1 MLNFLYS
8 LSINRLELYLKLR
21 VRGFVIVILP
31 NTPLFQAKTNAEFRI
46 RMIQHIKE
54 NYGDLLGKDINLLD
68 LPNGLEIV
76 QAKIQQKLFDM
87 SNGKIDLISKSEDT
101 SINLQEVA

>member
-1 MLNFLYS
+1 M
-8 LSINRLELYLKLR
+8 
-21 VRGFVIVILP
+21 ILP
-31 NTPLFQAKTNAEFRI
+31 KTPLFQAKTDAEFRI

-54 NYGDLLGKDINLLD
+54 NYGDILGKDINLLD

-87 SNGKIDLISKSEDT
+87 SNGEIDLISQNEDT

>member
-1 MLNFLYS
+1 M
-8 LSINRLELYLKLR
+8 
-21 VRGFVIVILP
+21 ILP
-31 NTPLFQAKTNAEFRI
+31 NTPLYQSKTDAEFRI

-76 QAKIQQKLFDM
+76 QARIQQRLFDM
-87 SNGKIDLISKSEDT
+87 SNGKIDLISKSDDA
-101 SINLQEVA
+101 SINLDQVA

>member
-1 MLNFLYS
+1 M
-8 LSINRLELYLKLR
+8 
-21 VRGFVIVILP
+21 ILP
-31 NTPLFQAKTNAEFRI
+31 NTPLFQAKTDAEFRI

-76 QAKIQQKLFDM
+76 QAKIQQRLFDM
-87 SNGKIDLISKSEDT
+87 SDGKIDLISKSEDT